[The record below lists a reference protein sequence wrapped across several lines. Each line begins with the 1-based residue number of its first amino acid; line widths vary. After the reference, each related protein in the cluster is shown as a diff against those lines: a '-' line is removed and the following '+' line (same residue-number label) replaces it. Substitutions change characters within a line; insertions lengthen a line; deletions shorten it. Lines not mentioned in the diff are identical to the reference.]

1 MLESRQKIVTHSKSH
16 IKKKK
21 KSLSN
26 EDFLYIDKMCSK
38 GIKLV
43 NKGQYQN
50 AIKLFN
56 RLLLKHP
63 GQYVALVT
71 RGSAY
76 SLMKHDDLAI
86 KDFTKAITYTPEFA
100 EAYKRRGIIKASSL
114 NDYTGALDDLT
125 LAAEKQGATHDIYLQ
140 RAYVRSNI
148 DDIRSALHDV
158 NRAIKGDDDI
168 KSKNGDARRL
178 KGQLLARLGE
188 SKKAILSYKKALAM
202 NPKLIEVYIDLGDA
216 SMQYGNHLES
226 IKYIQKAITMDKN
239 YIQGY
244 MQAAIYT
251 YQGGLYCSSIEF
263 SEKCISLAQKHFSSY
278 DYYYYECVHINGM
291 AYHSSGRILKAIEM
305 YDKILQDKSNDM
317 VFYHVQI

>member
-1 MLESRQKIVTHSKSH
+1 LITIIVACIVSIITSVATTYFILNHHPLLIPSSLKDSKKDNNYNHQDDNSIDEETSVKSHDKQPPIKVPKANKNILKKSSSSSTHSKSH
-16 IKKKK
+16 IKKNK

-114 NDYTGALDDLT
+114 NDYAGALDDLT

-140 RAYVRSNI
+140 RAYVRSN
-148 DDIRSALHDV
+148 
-158 NRAIKGDDDI
+158 
-168 KSKNGDARRL
+168 
-178 KGQLLARLGE
+178 
-188 SKKAILSYKKALAM
+188 
-202 NPKLIEVYIDLGDA
+202 
-216 SMQYGNHLES
+216 
-226 IKYIQKAITMDKN
+226 
-239 YIQGY
+239 
-244 MQAAIYT
+244 
-251 YQGGLYCSSIEF
+251 
-263 SEKCISLAQKHFSSY
+263 
-278 DYYYYECVHINGM
+278 
-291 AYHSSGRILKAIEM
+291 
-305 YDKILQDKSNDM
+305 
-317 VFYHVQI
+317 